1 MKDTEF
7 AFAVAK
13 IRANENKLLSDSF
26 LEMLISSPD
35 YSSALKML
43 EDIDYC
49 EFSSEDV
56 GSVLDSKLREAY
68 DLVLEASPDVH
79 CLDFLIVKND
89 FHNLKA
95 ALKCLVLDKDC
106 SEYMIAPCIIDTDT
120 VKDAISNKNFSLL
133 PEFAAASVS
142 YAYDVLMRTM
152 DGQLVDI
159 ILDKAMLEAQI
170 LLATESKNAFCIDI
184 AQRTAALY
192 NIRSALRAIRT
203 EKDANFYD
211 MCLAKCSLFDISR
224 LKDACLSGYDS
235 FIEYISSTG
244 VSEVCEYLKISD
256 TAFEKHI
263 DDMILSLVKNAKYT
277 SFGIAPLLAYC
288 FAVES
293 ETKNIRII
301 LSCKKNEY
309 TENEIRERVRESYV

>member
-26 LEMLISSPD
+26 LEMLITAAD
-35 YSSALKML
+35 YETAVKML
-43 EDIDYC
+43 EDADYC
-49 EFSSEDV
+49 EFSDDDA
-56 GSVLDSKLREAY
+56 GDVLDNKLRSAY

-95 ALKCLVLDKDC
+95 ALKCLALNKDC
-106 SEYMIAPCIIDTDT
+106 TDYLISPSVIDFET
-120 VKDAISNKNFSLL
+120 VKRAISEKNFSLL
-133 PEFAAASVS
+133 PEFISKSVF

-159 ILDKAMLEAQI
+159 ILDKAMLETQI
-170 LLATESKNAFCIDI
+170 SFANESKNSFCIDI

-192 NIRSALRAIRT
+192 DIRSALRSLRT
-203 EKDANFYD
+203 GKDASFYD
-211 MCLAKCSLFDISR
+211 MCLAECSLLDVSR
-224 LKDACLSGYDS
+224 LKQACLGGFDS
-235 FIEYISSTG
+235 FMEYVSSTG
-244 VSEVCEYLKISD
+244 LSDVCEYLKKGD

-293 ETKNIRII
+293 ETKNVRII
-301 LSCKKNEY
+301 LSCKKNGY
-309 TENEIRERVRESYV
+309 TENAIRERVRESYV